1 MPPETDPAP
10 KTDPTGTDP
19 KVTDSAPTL
28 EPAATVEPKET
39 DWKAEAR
46 KWEQRAK
53 DNKKSLDEAAP
64 KLKAFGEWEAASKSE
79 LDKANEKAQQYEDRA
94 VELTLRA
101 VRAEVR
107 SRAAG
112 FVHTDVPF
120 AYLDMSEYFDAAGDI
135 DTDKIDS
142 ALADVLAKHP
152 ELARPSGSRAPG
164 PNPALGSSA
173 SGEADLDA
181 MKAEAQKKGDWRTV
195 MRIENQKLY
204 AQPKGT

>member
-1 MPPETDPAP
+1 MPENDPAP
-10 KTDPTGTDP
+10 KTDP
-19 KVTDSAPTL
+19 APTAEPKPAEPAAVV
-28 EPAATVEPKET
+28 EPAATAEPKET

-53 DNKKSLDEAAP
+53 DNKRSLDEAAP
-64 KLKAFGEWEAASKSE
+64 KLKAYGEWEAASKTE
-79 LDKANEKAQQYEDRA
+79 LEKANEKAQEYEDRA

-120 AYLDMSEYFDAAGDI
+120 AYIDPSNFLDDKGDI
-135 DTDKIDS
+135 DTAKIDS
-142 ALADVLAKHP
+142 ELADLLKQHP
-152 ELARPSGSRAPG
+152 ELARPAGSRAPG
-164 PNPALGSSA
+164 PNPAQGSSA
-173 SGEADLDA
+173 GGEPDLDA
-181 MKAEAQKKGDWRTV
+181 QKQEALKKGDWRAV

-204 AQPKGT
+204 ARQPGT